1 VVVGVVMTSQTVE
14 RPQNAGV
21 TIRPLQRSDSE
32 RIRVWMSNPEL
43 VRFTVLVPGPE
54 YAVGGLISQEST
66 ERYIDQL
73 LHDPRRLSF
82 AIVHQGAHVGNVG
95 LKDYEPGRKDAE
107 CFIEIGDPRLRGK
120 GVGRQ
125 AMALLMDH
133 CFERL
138 GLNVIRLG
146 VFDFN
151 HSAIRLYQGLGFRR
165 SGRYGW
171 HWSSGRYHEVLGM
184 FIDGDTWRLR
194 RGGHR
199 P

>member
-1 VVVGVVMTSQTVE
+1 MTSQTVE
-14 RPQNAGV
+14 RPRFGGV
-21 TIRPLQRSDSE
+21 SIRPLQRADSDK
-32 RIRVWMSNPEL
+32 IRTWMSNPEL

-54 YAVGGLISQEST
+54 YAQGGLISHEST

-82 AIVHQGAHVGNVG
+82 AILESGAHVGNVG
-95 LKDYEPGRKDAE
+95 LKDYEAGRTDAE
-107 CFIEIGDPRLRGK
+107 CFIEIGEVWKRGR
-120 GVGRQ
+120 GVGQQ
-125 AMALLMDH
+125 AMALLLDH

-138 GLNVIRLG
+138 NLTVVRLG

-151 HSAIRLYQGLGFRR
+151 ESAIRLYQRLGFRR

-171 HWSSGRYHEVLGM
+171 HWAAGRYHEVLGM
-184 FIDGDTWRLR
+184 FVDRDTWRMRRLR
-194 RGGHR
+194 L